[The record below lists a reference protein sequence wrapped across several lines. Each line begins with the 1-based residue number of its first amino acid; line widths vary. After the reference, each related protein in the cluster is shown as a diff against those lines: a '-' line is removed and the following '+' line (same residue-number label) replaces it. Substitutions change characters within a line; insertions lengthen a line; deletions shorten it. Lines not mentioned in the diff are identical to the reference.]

1 MAFFIVVPSLPA
13 AAMALYPFILVKKA
27 IYKEDKVLVN
37 HEKIHFRQ
45 QLELF
50 ILLFY
55 LLYFCFYLFNLL
67 KYKKH
72 ALAYSQI
79 PFEKEAYQK
88 ELDMNYLKNR
98 PFYFWINFLK

>member
-1 MAFFIVVPSLPA
+1 MAFFIVVPKLPA
-13 AAMALYPFILVKKA
+13 AAMALYPFILIKKA
-27 IYKEDKVLVN
+27 TYKEDRVLVN

-45 QLELF
+45 QLELL
-50 ILLFY
+50 ILFFY
-55 LLYFCFYLFNLL
+55 LLYLGFYLFNLL
-67 KYKKH
+67 RYKKH

-98 PFYFWINFLK
+98 TFCFWISFL